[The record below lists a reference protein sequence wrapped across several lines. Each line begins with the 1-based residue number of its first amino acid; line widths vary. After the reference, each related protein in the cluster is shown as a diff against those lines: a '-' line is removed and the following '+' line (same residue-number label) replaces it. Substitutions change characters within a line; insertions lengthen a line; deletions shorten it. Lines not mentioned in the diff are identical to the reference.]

1 MPSQKEQIEKLTA
14 ENDELRELVEALT
27 QRLKKLEESHE
38 TSDVRHSET
47 LVRLEAVEENLCQV
61 KTECLELRQDQSNLM
76 IDLELQQMYSRKQTL
91 LITGEAV
98 KNPERGEDVR
108 KLVLSLL
115 KEHLGISDL
124 DLRSICAC
132 HRLKN
137 PKVILV
143 RFVSLDDSDR
153 VYRARTKPKKRGLMI
168 FESLTSE
175 RLAVVHYLKQLKQ
188 EENSPV
194 LSYYTQ
200 SGRIY
205 VRTSEDR
212 EIRPTEIPVGASNA
226 EIRDMCFG
234 KKVDLTPVGICD
246 QFRSIHCRNAPGH
259 PKRPQSGPAKDALGW
274 SKVPAKQKKSAD
286 PAAARPDSG
295 QT

>member
-1 MPSQKEQIEKLTA
+1 MPQT
-14 ENDELRELVEALT
+14 
-27 QRLKKLEESHE
+27 KKP
-38 TSDVRHSET
+38 
-47 LVRLEAVEENLCQV
+47 Q
-61 KTECLELRQDQSNLM
+61 
-76 IDLELQQMYSRKQTL
+76 
-91 LITGEAV
+91 
-98 KNPERGEDVR
+98 
-108 KLVLSLL
+108 
-115 KEHLGISDL
+115 
-124 DLRSICAC
+124 
-132 HRLKN
+132 
-137 PKVILV
+137 VILV

-226 EIRDMCFG
+226 
-234 KKVDLTPVGICD
+234 
-246 QFRSIHCRNAPGH
+246 
-259 PKRPQSGPAKDALGW
+259 
-274 SKVPAKQKKSAD
+274 
-286 PAAARPDSG
+286 
-295 QT
+295 